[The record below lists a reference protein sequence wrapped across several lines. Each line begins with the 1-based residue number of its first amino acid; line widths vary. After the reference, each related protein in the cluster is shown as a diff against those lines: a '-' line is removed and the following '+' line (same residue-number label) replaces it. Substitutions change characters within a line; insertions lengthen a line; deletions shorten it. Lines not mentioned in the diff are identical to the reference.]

1 MNTISRTELKFQLG
15 LGKVSDITSV
25 RKGLG
30 QRDWQNSQLSEIDT
44 AEVREYYR
52 LVREEMMAPADALI
66 QIASQRNGYAEQCD
80 QIDDMAIDHSQ
91 HRDGDEEVGGMLSA
105 VRDFT
110 QEASLGMTDISKVA
124 ASHIVDALLIGTAAN
139 VISEISDRTSQAR
152 SGFNS
157 VANQLKTMPLDLR
170 SGSLP
175 GKKTETKQLKPGLW
189 G

>member
-1 MNTISRTELKFQLG
+1 MSISRTELKFQLG
-15 LGKVSDITSV
+15 LGKVSDITSI
-25 RKGLG
+25 RKALG
-30 QRDWQNSQLSEIDT
+30 HRTWQSSQVEECDID
-44 AEVREYYR
+44 EVRAYYY
-52 LVREEMMAPADALI
+52 LVREKMMAPADALLAV
-66 QIASQRNGYAEQCD
+66 ASERNGHASECD
-80 QIDDMAIDHSQ
+80 DINDSEIDHSQ

-110 QEASLGMTDISKVA
+110 QEASLGMTDISKIA

-152 SGFNS
+152 AGFNS
-157 VANQLKTMPLDLR
+157 VANQLKSMPLDLR

-175 GKKTETKQLKPGLW
+175 GKKTENKQLKPGLW